1 MDILLNQVEI
11 VDKRSPFH
19 KKKVN
24 VHLKDGVIA
33 AIGETV
39 QGAAT
44 TVDAEGLMLSIGWF
58 DMQANFG
65 DPGYEY
71 KEDLETGSRAASA
84 GGFTEVA
91 VLPNTT
97 PTVQTKNEVSYI
109 KSKSAGSVTQLHP
122 IAAVTLGSKGEE
134 LTEMIDL
141 YEAGAVAF
149 SDGEKPLW
157 HTDIC
162 LKALLYLQKFDGL
175 LIDRPYDKL
184 LTAFGTMNE
193 GIHSTMMGMKG
204 LPALAEELAIIRD
217 LDLLTYAGGK
227 LHIANVSTVRSVALI
242 REAKAKGLNVTCDI
256 AAHQIVFN
264 DSEFYD
270 FDTNYKVNPPFRS
283 PEDIDALIVG
293 LKDGTIDIV
302 VSAHAPQDEESKKL
316 EFDTAEFGI
325 IGLQT
330 VLPILVGL
338 KKRLDLAAAIEKI
351 SVAPRKRLGLEVPE
365 IKVGSKANLTLF
377 DPKAKWVLDDA
388 TNKSKSKNSPFYGKE
403 LTGRV
408 LGVFNKG
415 KYVLEENLLRVS

>member
-19 KKKVN
+19 RKKVN
-24 VHLKDGVIA
+24 VRLKDGAIA
-33 AIGETV
+33 AIGEEE
-39 QGAAT
+39 QEAAV
-44 TVDAEGLMLSIGWF
+44 TVDAGGLMLSIGWF

-65 DPGYEY
+65 DPGHEY
-71 KEDLETGSRAASA
+71 KEDLETGSKAAAA

-91 VLPNTT
+91 ILPNTA
-97 PTVQTKNEVSYI
+97 PTVQTKNEISYI
-109 KSKSAGSVTQLHP
+109 KSKSSGLITELHP
-122 IAAVTLGSKGEE
+122 IAAVTLGNKGEE

-162 LKALLYLQKFDGL
+162 LKALLYLQKFNGL
-175 LIDRPYDKL
+175 LIDKPYDKL

-217 LDLLTYAGGK
+217 LDLLAYSGGK
-227 LHIANVSTVRSVALI
+227 LHIANISTARAVALI
-242 REAKAKGLNVTCDI
+242 RDAKAKGLDVSCDI
-256 AAHQIVFN
+256 AAHQVMFE
-264 DSEFYD
+264 DSDFYD

-283 PEDIDALIVG
+283 REDIEALMDG
-293 LKDGTIDIV
+293 LKDNTIDIV
-302 VSAHAPQDEESKKL
+302 VSSHSPQDEESKKL
-316 EFDTAEFGI
+316 EFDMAEFGV

-330 VLPILVGL
+330 VFPNLVGL
-338 KKRLDLAAAIEKI
+338 KKRLDLASAIEKI
-351 SVAPRKRLGLEVPE
+351 TVAPRKRLGLELPE

-377 DPKAKWVLDDA
+377 DPKAKWVLNDA
-388 TNKSKSKNSPFYGKE
+388 SNRSKAKNSPFYNKE
-403 LTGRV
+403 LTGRA

-415 KYVLEENLLRVS
+415 KYVLEEALLHVS